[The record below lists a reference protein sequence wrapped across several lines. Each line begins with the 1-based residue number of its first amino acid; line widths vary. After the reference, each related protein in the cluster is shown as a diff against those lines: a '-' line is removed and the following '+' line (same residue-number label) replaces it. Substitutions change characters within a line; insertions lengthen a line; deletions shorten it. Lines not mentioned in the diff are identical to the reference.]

1 MLRLWLLFIL
11 FVLQLDAC
19 QGSNNSCV
27 QKIIDANAVQ
37 GSLLSVPV
45 KSNKRVV
52 FSSTPPNAT
61 VLKRDPFL
69 GLYLVDDAQRFP
81 YDFEFNTKLK
91 LPNAVVD
98 TKGYI
103 QGRLLHRQVGLSQLG
118 TFIKPHRTPAL
129 LLNSCCYLY
138 GFATPKG
145 IIEKEYIEHFLS
157 SRGGIYG
164 DIGIRVSQ
172 KNSRVFVEAVDPFFH
187 NNPFKKED
195 QLLSFD
201 GAKIVDASHIMRKI
215 LFAPLGSRHTVRVKR
230 SDKVFDLSV
239 VVGKRYGGGLVSDTF
254 LESRGIMLSKS
265 LTIKSLSQEFKTYGL
280 KKGDKLLWVNGTAV
294 HSQQQLRNYLQD
306 SKDFSSLLFE
316 RDGFQFFVNLK

>member
-1 MLRLWLLFIL
+1 MLRLWLLL
-11 FVLQLDAC
+11 FLAAEIFAC

-27 QKIIDANAVQ
+27 QKIIDANAIQ
-37 GSLLSVPV
+37 GKILSLPV
-45 KSNKRVV
+45 RANKRVL
-52 FSSTPPNAT
+52 FSSTKPNAII
-61 VLKRDPFL
+61 LKADPFL
-69 GLYLVDDAQRFP
+69 GLYLIDDLQKFP

-98 TKGYI
+98 TKGYM
-103 QGRLLHRQVGLSQLG
+103 QGQLQHRQVGLSQLG
-118 TFIKPHRTPAL
+118 TFSKPHRAPAL

-138 GFATPKG
+138 GLVTPNG

-164 DIGIRVSQ
+164 DIGVRLNT
-172 KNSRVFVEAVDPFFH
+172 KKRGVFVEAADPFFT

-201 GAKIVDASHIMRKI
+201 GEKLIDAADAMRKI
-215 LFAPLGSRHTVRVKR
+215 LFAPIGSRHTLRVKR
-230 SDKVFDLSV
+230 GAKIFDVSV
-239 VVGKRYGGGLVSDTF
+239 VVAKRYGGGLVSDTF

-265 LTIKSLSQEFKTYGL
+265 LTIESLSQKFKNYGL
-280 KKGDKLLWVNGTAV
+280 KEGDKLLWVNGTAV